1 MILKHSKKNANSK
14 ILWRIKITTWVPK
27 KLRKSREFYSTSIGF
42 SPFQSVSVACA
53 GKVCLRSQRFKGRK
67 KTLRYRIREL
77 KAGGKPSTWFPPGG
91 LVEQDI
97 STLTKSTYQIN
108 FSKKVHMLDSKDG
121 THKHFSQSPIPQWPW
136 FVANLE
142 YNANGPDYSL
152 AYSLCFA
159 TSQHAHN

>member
-1 MILKHSKKNANSK
+1 M
-14 ILWRIKITTWVPK
+14 
-27 KLRKSREFYSTSIGF
+27 
-42 SPFQSVSVACA
+42 
-53 GKVCLRSQRFKGRK
+53 
-67 KTLRYRIREL
+67 

-121 THKHFSQSPIPQWPW
+121 THKHFSQSAIPQWPW
-136 FVANLE
+136 FVANPKD
-142 YNANGPDYSL
+142 NANDPDYSL

-159 TSQHAHN
+159 TSQHAHNQHLQTSAMHTQNRIHQNKCQAQILFSIMLHYWTWQNNPGQIKHCQHYIKKTYPDKLSEFKTKYDQKTIKK